1 MSDSEEL
8 DIDGGEATEAGSSPQ
23 KKGGLGAIL
32 PTILKFAL
40 IGLGAL
46 IFIVTVS
53 VVTYNIM
60 NKGGKSQTTI
70 TDPTSP
76 YVGKRPVYA
85 YFTSIGPVTVNTKDS
100 ATSKYS
106 VTVQMNIGYD
116 LEDQVAS
123 AELISRTIELRD
135 FVRTYFQSKYAADL
149 APEKNEQLRKEIME
163 ILNTRFLDTAKV
175 RSIMFDKLDVME
187 TY

>member
-1 MSDSEEL
+1 MSDSEDLEL
-8 DIDGGEATEAGSSPQ
+8 DGGEAPEAGGSAP
-23 KKGGLGAIL
+23 KKGGVGGLL
-32 PTILKFAL
+32 PTILKFAS

-53 VVTYNIM
+53 VITYNIM
-60 NKGGKSQTTI
+60 NKGGKPQTAV

-76 YVGKRPVYA
+76 YVGRRPVYA
-85 YFTSIGPVTVNTKDS
+85 YYTNIGSVTVNTKDT
-100 ATSKYS
+100 AVNKYS

-116 LEDQVAS
+116 LEDQSAS
-123 AELISRTIELRD
+123 AELISRQVELRD
-135 FVRTYFQSKYAADL
+135 FVRTFFQGKYAADL
-149 APEKNEQLRKEIME
+149 APEKNEQLRQEIKE

-187 TY
+187 IY